1 VNSNVDQYSYA
12 CEYLCTRRY
21 LCMYDGSHS
30 FCYTTVQSLSNPDAT
45 VALRHQLME
54 HLAIP
59 RCQTPRHDLQPVRCS
74 LQDCSDRQAF
84 QPMENFLRVD
94 PAGEERGMEQK
105 RRYAHMHSA
114 ASNVHTISVGRLV
127 QHVQKRSKYNHDMDG
142 NIDSLKG
149 KAVEETAKHCGVSKD
164 IS

>member
-1 VNSNVDQYSYA
+1 
-12 CEYLCTRRY
+12 
-21 LCMYDGSHS
+21 
-30 FCYTTVQSLSNPDAT
+30 
-45 VALRHQLME
+45 
-54 HLAIP
+54 
-59 RCQTPRHDLQPVRCS
+59 
-74 LQDCSDRQAF
+74 
-84 QPMENFLRVD
+84 MENFLRVD